1 MKYHLTTLILFF
13 TLLMGLNAQSEE
25 NDENESKKEG
35 PIIELITSG
44 IYAYSLEEEEGVNGI
59 EIHLTNWFNHTWGS
73 GLSFTSKFE
82 EDETLHDIALLGSW
96 VPVSW
101 LTLNAGPN
109 FGLAGERREFEVSA
123 YTEFEINIR
132 ATEWFHFGPIVG
144 SIIGNNSEISGG
156 FHLGFEF

>member
-1 MKYHLTTLILFF
+1 
-13 TLLMGLNAQSEE
+13 
-25 NDENESKKEG
+25 
-35 PIIELITSG
+35 
-44 IYAYSLEEEEGVNGI
+44 
-59 EIHLTNWFNHTWGS
+59 
-73 GLSFTSKFE
+73 
-82 EDETLHDIALLGSW
+82 
-96 VPVSW
+96 
-101 LTLNAGPN
+101 LNAGPN